1 MSGAEARG
9 EAVGLLPTLVGLAR
23 RLRREGL
30 PVGTSELLLGLRAVA
45 LVGVQD
51 RGRLRLALRSCW
63 CHQHGDLAVFD
74 RAFREELGGPRPEPA
89 RLARPVAQVTVRA
102 EAPGAATDAP
112 GPWTEGQPRGI
123 ASLEER
129 LRRLDFAAC
138 TSEELADLERAVA
151 ELAARPALR
160 RSRRYRPSHRGREL
174 DWRRTSAAA
183 LRSGGEPLQLH
194 RRRRRARPVQ
204 LLLICDVSGSMER
217 YARLMVRFLHALER
231 TSPGA
236 EAFLFGTRLTRV
248 TRELRQA
255 DAGAALRAVGA
266 AVPDWSGG
274 TRIGDCLHELLT
286 RWGGR
291 ALSRGPVTILL
302 SDGWET
308 GDVSRLA
315 QAAARLRRGSRLFI
329 WCNPRM
335 GDPDFRPEAA
345 GMRAALPHLDRLQ
358 PVHNYASLVELSRVL
373 RLDESGRRSRAR
385 RIGPSLA

>member
-1 MSGAEARG
+1 MGSEVRAETAG
-9 EAVGLLPTLVGLAR
+9 FVPTLVGLAR

-30 PVGTSELLLGLRAVA
+30 RVGTSELLLGLRAAA
-45 LVGVQD
+45 LVGVED
-51 RGRLRLALRSCW
+51 RARLRLALRCCW
-63 CHQHGDLAVFD
+63 CHRQGDLAVFD
-74 RAFREELGGPRPEPA
+74 RAFLEELGGPRREPS

-102 EAPGAATDAP
+102 ETPGAASETT
-112 GPWTEGQPRGI
+112 GPWSKGQPRGT
-123 ASLEER
+123 ASLDER

-160 RSRRYRPSHRGREL
+160 RSRRYRPARRGRQL

-183 LRSGGEPLQLH
+183 LRSGGEPLRL
-194 RRRRRARPVQ
+194 RRRRRGERPVQ

-236 EAFLFGTRLTRV
+236 EAFIFGTRLTRV

-255 DAGAALRAVGA
+255 DPAAALRAVGA

-315 QAAARLRRGSRLFI
+315 EAAARLRRGSRLLI

-335 GDPDFRPEAA
+335 GDPEFRPEAA

-358 PVHNYASLVELSRVL
+358 PVHNYASLLELSRVL
-373 RLDESGRRSRAR
+373 RLDEGGRRSRAR
-385 RIGPSLA
+385 RGGTSLA

>member
-1 MSGAEARG
+1 VS
-9 EAVGLLPTLVGLAR
+9 GLLPALVGLAR
-23 RLRREGL
+23 RLRQEGL
-30 PVGTSELLLGLRAVA
+30 PVGTSELLLGLRAAA

-51 RGRLRLALRSCW
+51 RSRLRLALRSCW
-63 CHQHGDLAVFD
+63 CHQRGDLAVFD
-74 RAFREELGGPRPEPA
+74 RAFREELGGPHHAPS

-102 EAPGAATDAP
+102 EAPGAATDPSQA
-112 GPWTEGQPRGI
+112 WSEGQPRGI
-123 ASLEER
+123 ASVEER

-160 RSRRYRPSHRGREL
+160 RSRRHRPARRGREL

-194 RRRRRARPVQ
+194 RRRRGERPVP

-255 DAGAALRAVGA
+255 DPGAALRAVGA

-274 TRIGDCLHELLT
+274 TRIGDCLQELLT

-385 RIGPSLA
+385 RMGPSLA

>member
-1 MSGAEARG
+1 MGTAE
-9 EAVGLLPTLVGLAR
+9 V
-23 RLRREGL
+23 
-30 PVGTSELLLGLRAVA
+30 LLGLRAAA
-45 LVGVQD
+45 LVGVED
-51 RGRLRLALRSCW
+51 RSRLRLALRSCW
-63 CHQHGDLAVFD
+63 CHQLTDLAIFD
-74 RAFREELGGPRPEPA
+74 RAFQAELGGPRPEPS
-89 RLARPVAQVTVRA
+89 RLARPVARMEVRA
-102 EAPGAATDAP
+102 EAPGAAADP
-112 GPWTEGQPRGI
+112 SGPWSEGPLRGF

-129 LRRLDFAAC
+129 LRRLDFADC

-151 ELAARPALR
+151 ELDARPAMR
-160 RSRRYRPSHRGREL
+160 RSRRYRPSRRGRQL

-183 LRSGGEPLQLH
+183 LRSGGEPVRL
-194 RRRRRARPVQ
+194 RRRRRGERPMQ

-248 TRELRQA
+248 TRELRQP
-255 DAGAALRAVGA
+255 DPGAALRAVGA

-308 GDVSRLA
+308 GDVSRLTE
-315 QAAARLRRGSRLFI
+315 AAARLQRGSRLLI

-358 PVHNYASLVELSRVL
+358 PVHNYASLLELSRVL
-373 RLDESGRRSRAR
+373 RLDESRRRGRGRRM
-385 RIGPSLA
+385 GGSLA